1 MFTSIISTHHSI
13 THAFD
18 RLFTFLE
25 GMNVIMP
32 TAMVTM
38 HQSDE
43 LSESSARTS
52 ERGIRIVKALIQFE
66 NEENKAENSN
76 SVKSNVQA
84 ILKVANRKTTN
95 DVLVKEEAAEYSN
108 KLIKV
113 SDSVL
118 SLWPYANNAEMES
131 DHAIDS
137 IFDPISTQL
146 CLSMTTYCTLVLGR
160 VF

>member
-84 ILKVANRKTTN
+84 ILKVVNRH
-95 DVLVKEEAAEYSN
+95 AEHSN

-137 IFDPISTQL
+137 IF
-146 CLSMTTYCTLVLGR
+146 
-160 VF
+160 

>member
-1 MFTSIISTHHSI
+1 
-13 THAFD
+13 
-18 RLFTFLE
+18 
-25 GMNVIMP
+25 
-32 TAMVTM
+32 MVTM

-137 IFDPISTQL
+137 IFWSHLDTT
-146 CLSMTTYCTLVLGR
+146 LSVNDNMTIQHLLR
-160 VF
+160 LNRWQNLPKF